1 MTGSESKTGKINLC
15 LTTGDVLVRVIEHF
29 ELWSNDERKVCQS
42 EDVVELLVVVG
53 LYQGARRRET
63 IRLIT

>member
-15 LTTGDVLVRVIEHF
+15 LTTGDMLVRVIHYF